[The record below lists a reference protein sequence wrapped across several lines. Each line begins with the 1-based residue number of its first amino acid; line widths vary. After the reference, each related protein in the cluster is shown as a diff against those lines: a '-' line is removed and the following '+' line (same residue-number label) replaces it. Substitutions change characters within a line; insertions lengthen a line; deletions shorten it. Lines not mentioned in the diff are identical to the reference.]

1 VQGSVDVLL
10 SDVVTGKRLRG
21 EWPLSDVLKGSV
33 SLDLSWTGTMQRGHI
48 AHSQQQAV

>member
-1 VQGSVDVLL
+1 MDVLL

-21 EWPLSDVLKGSV
+21 EWPLSDVPKGSV